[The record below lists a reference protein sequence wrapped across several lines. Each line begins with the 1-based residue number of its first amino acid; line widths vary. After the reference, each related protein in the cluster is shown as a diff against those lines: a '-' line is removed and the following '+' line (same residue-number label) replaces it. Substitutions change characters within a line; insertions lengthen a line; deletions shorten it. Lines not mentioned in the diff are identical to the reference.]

1 MGEKKTPIMNSTNSF
16 SFGEVTVMS
25 NGMIELE
32 LQTPKLADRIAV
44 LIDFVPVSVPA
55 LLGLDFL
62 NCEC

>member
-1 MGEKKTPIMNSTNSF
+1 
-16 SFGEVTVMS
+16 MS